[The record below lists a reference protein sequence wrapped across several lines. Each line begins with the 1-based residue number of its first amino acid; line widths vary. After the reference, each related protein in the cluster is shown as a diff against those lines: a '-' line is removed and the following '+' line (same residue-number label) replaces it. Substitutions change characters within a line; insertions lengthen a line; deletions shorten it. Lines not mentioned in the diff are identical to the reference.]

1 MANKNNQIE
10 YNKERETYIPHDTKL
25 KDPVFKKL
33 KQGRMM
39 LFISSIVHLGACAV
53 FLILLLVGLIS
64 GKELTIL
71 GLTKYQTIL
80 ALSYVGISVLINIL
94 AFLLPARKAKKKN
107 YFRIIAILTLILSTL
122 ILSGSFVFWGT
133 PTLLFY
139 SIITLITWVFQVI
152 SAIFLILVVEA
163 LPN

>member
-1 MANKNNQIE
+1 MSDKNNQIE
-10 YNKERETYIPHDTKL
+10 YNKERETYVPHETKL

-64 GKELTIL
+64 GKEASIL
-71 GLTKYQTIL
+71 GLTKFQTVL
-80 ALSYVGISVLINIL
+80 ALAYVGVSIFIDVL
-94 AFLLPARKAKKKN
+94 AFLLPAKKAKKKT
-107 YFRIIAILTLILSTL
+107 YFRIIAISTLILATL
-122 ILSGSFVFWGT
+122 VLSGSFVFWGT

-139 SIITLITWVFQVI
+139 SIITLIAWVFQVF
-152 SAIFLILVVEA
+152 SAVLLILVVEA